1 MGLGAIGRAI
11 ARCAL
16 QKAELEI
23 VAAIDLDP
31 SRVGRKLSEVVD
43 APAPDVVIGSD
54 AAAEMRK
61 AQGGVLLH
69 ATGSRLDQV
78 EGELAQALTAGLSVV
93 STCEELSYP
102 WLRHP
107 EIAERLDRLARRRTL
122 AILGT
127 GVNPGFVMDRLPAT
141 LGAVCGRVDRV
152 RVTRVVDSRTRRKQL
167 QPKTGGGRNEE
178 GVDRGGGEGMSEG
191 GLDRGVEEGALGH
204 VGLMESAAL
213 AALGVGLEVDEVDE
227 SIDPVE
233 AAEDMQGAGF
243 RVPKGGIVGIQQV
256 ARAFHDGREVANLDL
271 TIALGAP
278 EPRDEIEL
286 EGDPGIRVLIPGG
299 TPGDKATAWTVVHA
313 APLVVGSEPGL
324 ISVLDLPAG
333 R

>member
-1 MGLGAIGRAI
+1 MGLGAIGRLI
-11 ARCAL
+11 ARAVL
-16 QKAELEI
+16 AKTELEI
-23 VAAIDLDP
+23 VAALDLDP
-31 SRVGRKLSEVVD
+31 ARVGRKLGDVVD
-43 APAPDVVIGSD
+43 APAPDIVITSD
-54 AAAEMRK
+54 AGAALSRAK
-61 AQGGVLLH
+61 GGVLLH
-69 ATGSRLDQV
+69 ATGSRLDRV
-78 EGELAQALTAGLSVV
+78 EGELAQALTAGLSIV

-107 EIAERLDRLARRRTL
+107 EIAERLDKLAQKRKL
-122 AILGT
+122 ALLGT

-141 LGAVCGRVDRV
+141 LGAVCGPVERVLV
-152 RVTRVVDSRTRRKQL
+152 KRVVDSRTRRKQL
-167 QPKTGGGRNEE
+167 QLKTGAGLNEE
-178 GVDRGGGEGMSEG
+178 EF
-191 GLDRGVEEGALGH
+191 DRGVDEGTLGH

-233 AAEDMQGAGF
+233 ADEDMMGDGF
-243 RVPKGGIVGIQQV
+243 TVPKGGIVGIHQV
-256 ARAFHDGREVANLDL
+256 ARAFYDGKEVALLAL

-278 EPRDEIEL
+278 QPRDEIEL

-299 TPGDKATAWTVVHA
+299 TQGDKATAWTVVHA
-313 APLVVGSEPGL
+313 APLVQGSEPGL

>member
-1 MGLGAIGRAI
+1 MPIKVALMGLGAIGRGI

-31 SRVGRKLSEVVD
+31 SRVGRKLSDVLD
-43 APAPDVVIGSD
+43 APAPDVVVGSD
-54 AAAEMRK
+54 AASEMRK

-69 ATGSRLDQV
+69 ATGSRLEDV
-78 EGELAQALTAGLSVV
+78 EGELAQALTAGLFIV

-107 EIAERLDRLARRRTL
+107 EIAERLDKLAQKRKL
-122 AILGT
+122 AVLGT

-141 LGAVCGRVDRV
+141 LGAVCGRIDRV

-167 QPKTGGGRNEE
+167 QLKTGAGMNEE
-178 GVDRGGGEGMSEG
+178 EF
-191 GLDRGVEEGALGH
+191 DRGVDEGALGH

-213 AALGVGLEVDEVDE
+213 SALGVGLEVDEVDE

-233 AAEDMQGAGF
+233 ADEDMQGEGF
-243 RVPKGGIVGIQQV
+243 RVPKGGIVGIHQV
-256 ARAFHDGREVANLDL
+256 ARAFYDGKEVANLDL

-278 EPRDEIEL
+278 QPRDEIEL

-299 TPGDKATAWTVVHA
+299 TSGDKATAWTLVHA
-313 APLVVGSEPGL
+313 APLVHGSEPGL

>member
-1 MGLGAIGRAI
+1 VPIKVALMGLGAIGRGI

-16 QKAELEI
+16 QKTELEI

-31 SRVGRKLSEVVD
+31 ERVGRKLSDVVD
-43 APAPDVVIGSD
+43 APAPDVTIGSD
-54 AAAEMRK
+54 ATAEMKK

-69 ATGSRLDQV
+69 ATGSRLERV
-78 EGELAQALTAGLSVV
+78 EGELAQALTVGVSVV

-107 EIAERLDRLARRRTL
+107 EIAERLDRLAQKRKL
-122 AILGT
+122 ALLGT

-141 LGAVCGRVDRV
+141 LGAVCGRIDRV

-167 QPKTGGGRNEE
+167 QIKTGAGLNEE
-178 GVDRGGGEGMSEG
+178 EF
-191 GLDRGVEEGALGH
+191 DRGVDDGTIGH

-233 AAEDMQGAGF
+233 AEDDMQGDGF
-243 RVPKGGIVGIQQV
+243 RVPKGGIVGIKQL
-256 ARAFHDGREVANLDL
+256 ARAFHDGKEVANLEL

-278 EPRDEIEL
+278 DARDEIEL
-286 EGDPGIRVLIPGG
+286 EGEPGIRVLIPGG
-299 TPGDKATAWTVVHA
+299 TAGDKATAWTVVHA
-313 APLVVGSEPGL
+313 AALVHGSEPGL

>member
-1 MGLGAIGRAI
+1 MAIKVALMGLGAIGRGI

-16 QKAELEI
+16 QKPDLEI

-31 SRVGRKLSEVVD
+31 QRVGRKLADVVD
-43 APAPDVVIGSD
+43 APCPDVTIGSD
-54 AAAEMRK
+54 AGAEMRK
-61 AQGGVLLH
+61 AAGGVLLH
-69 ATGSRLDQV
+69 ATGSRLDRV

-107 EIAERLDRLARRRTL
+107 EIAERLDKLAQKRKL
-122 AILGT
+122 ALLGT

-141 LGAVCGRVDRV
+141 LGAVCGRVERV
-152 RVTRVVDSRTRRKQL
+152 LVTRVVDSRTRRRQL
-167 QPKTGGGRNEE
+167 QMKTGAGLNEE
-178 GVDRGGGEGMSEG
+178 EF
-191 GLDRGVEEGALGH
+191 DRGVDEGALGH

-233 AAEDMQGAGF
+233 ADEDMQGDGF
-243 RVPKGGIVGIQQV
+243 TVPKGGIVGIKQV
-256 ARAFHDGREVANLDL
+256 ARAFHDGKEVANLDL

-278 EPRDEIEL
+278 SPRDEIEL
-286 EGDPGIRVLIPGG
+286 VGDPGIKVLVPGG
-299 TPGDKATAWTVVHA
+299 TQGDRATAWTVVHA
-313 APLVVGSEPGL
+313 APLVAGSEPGL

>member
-1 MGLGAIGRAI
+1 MPIKVALMGLGAIGRGI

-16 QKAELEI
+16 QKPELEI
-23 VAAIDLDP
+23 VAAIDLEP
-31 SRVGRKLSEVVD
+31 SRVGKKLSDVVD
-43 APAPDVVIGSD
+43 APAPEVIIGSD
-54 AAAEMRK
+54 ATTEMKK

-69 ATGSRLDQV
+69 ATGSRLDDV

-107 EIAERLDRLARRRTL
+107 EIAERLDKLAQKRKL
-122 AILGT
+122 ALLGT

-152 RVTRVVDSRTRRKQL
+152 KVVRVVDSRTRRVQL
-167 QPKTGGGRNEE
+167 QRKTGAGMNEE
-178 GVDRGGGEGMSEG
+178 EF
-191 GLDRGVEEGALGH
+191 DRGVDEGTLGH

-233 AAEDMQGAGF
+233 AEEDMQGDGF
-243 RVPKGGIVGIQQV
+243 RVPRGGIVGIKQV
-256 ARAFHDGREVANLDL
+256 ARAFHDGKEVANLDL
-271 TIALGAP
+271 TIALGALQ
-278 EPRDEIEL
+278 PRDEIEL
-286 EGDPGIRVLIPGG
+286 EGEPGIRVVIPGG

-313 APLVVGSEPGL
+313 APLVHGSEPGL

>member
-1 MGLGAIGRAI
+1 LPIKVALMGLGAIGRGI

-16 QKAELEI
+16 QKGELEI
-23 VAAIDLDP
+23 VAAVDLDP
-31 SRVGRKLSEVVD
+31 SRVGKKLSDVID
-43 APAPDVVIGSD
+43 APAPEVVIGSD
-54 AAAEMRK
+54 ATAEMKK

-78 EGELAQALTAGLSVV
+78 EGELAQAVTAGLSVV

-107 EIAERLDRLARRRTL
+107 EIAERLDKLAQKRKV

-141 LGAVCGRVDRV
+141 MGSICGRIDRV
-152 RVTRVVDSRTRRKQL
+152 NVVRVVDSRTRRIQL
-167 QPKTGGGRNEE
+167 QRKTGAGMNEE
-178 GVDRGGGEGMSEG
+178 EF
-191 GLDRGVEEGALGH
+191 DRGVDDGTIGH
-204 VGLMESAAL
+204 VWLMESAAL
-213 AALGVGLEVDEVDE
+213 ASLGVGLEVDEVDE

-233 AAEDMQGAGF
+233 GDEDMQGEGF
-243 RVPKGGIVGIQQV
+243 TVPKGGIVGIKQV
-256 ARAFHDGREVANLDL
+256 ARAFHDGKEVASLEL

-278 EPRDEIEL
+278 SPRDEIEL
-286 EGDPGIRVLIPGG
+286 VGDPGIRVLIPGG
-299 TPGDKATAWTVVHA
+299 TPGDRATMWTVVHA
-313 APLVVGSEPGL
+313 APLVAGSEPGL

>member
-1 MGLGAIGRAI
+1 MPIKVAIMGLGAIGRGI

-16 QKAELEI
+16 QKGELEI
-23 VAAIDLDP
+23 AAAVDLDP
-31 SRVGRKLSEVVD
+31 SRVGKKLSDVID
-43 APAPDVVIGSD
+43 APAPDVIIGSD
-54 AAAEMRK
+54 AAAEMKK
-61 AQGGVLLH
+61 AMGGVLLH

-107 EIAERLDRLARRRTL
+107 EIAERLDKLAQKRKL

-141 LGAVCGRVDRV
+141 LGAVCGRIDRAKV
-152 RVTRVVDSRTRRKQL
+152 VRVVDSCRRRVQL
-167 QPKTGGGRNEE
+167 QRKTGAGMNEE
-178 GVDRGGGEGMSEG
+178 EF
-191 GLDRGVEEGALGH
+191 DRGVDDGTIGH

-233 AAEDMQGAGF
+233 AEGDVEGEGLT
-243 RVPKGGIVGIQQV
+243 VPRRGIGGGHQV
-256 ARAFHDGREVANLDL
+256 ARAFH
-271 TIALGAP
+271 
-278 EPRDEIEL
+278 
-286 EGDPGIRVLIPGG
+286 EG
-299 TPGDKATAWTVVHA
+299 K
-313 APLVVGSEPGL
+313 E
-324 ISVLDLPAG
+324 
-333 R
+333 

>member
-1 MGLGAIGRAI
+1 LAIKVALMGLGAIGRGI

-16 QKAELEI
+16 QKPDLEI
-23 VAAIDLDP
+23 VAAVDLDP
-31 SRVGRKLSEVVD
+31 TRVGRKLSDVVD
-43 APAPDVVIGSD
+43 APCPDVTIGSD

-69 ATGSRLDQV
+69 ATGSRLDGV

-107 EIAERLDRLARRRTL
+107 EIAERLDKLAQKRKL
-122 AILGT
+122 ALLGT

-141 LGAVCGRVDRV
+141 LGGVCGRVERV
-152 RVTRVVDSRTRRKQL
+152 HVTRVVDSRTRRKQL
-167 QPKTGGGRNEE
+167 QTKTGAGLNEE
-178 GVDRGGGEGMSEG
+178 EF
-191 GLDRGVEEGALGH
+191 DRGVDEGTLGH

-233 AAEDMQGAGF
+233 ADEDMMGEGF
-243 RVPKGGIVGIQQV
+243 TVPKGGIVGIHQV
-256 ARAFHDGREVANLDL
+256 ARAFYDGKEVALLAL

-278 EPRDEIEL
+278 QPRDEIEL
-286 EGDPGIRVLIPGG
+286 IGDPGIKVLIPGG
-299 TPGDKATAWTVVHA
+299 TPGDKATLWAVVHA
-313 APLVVGSEPGL
+313 APLVQGSEPGL